1 MELLL
6 RGGES
11 FPEQGLDGIRCVIEQ
26 EGQFL
31 QFRSAEITKHVVSGV
46 HPAGRPSHPYPDPQ
60 VVFGAQG
67 LGDVPQPIV
76 AALAATELELD
87 RVEGDVDLI
96 VDSHDMVRG
105 DAVKVGQGRDRAAGD
120 VHVAH
125 RLGQDYPGAADS
137 QPPLKDLGPGV
148 VGLEACADPGGELVK
163 DVQRDPVKQIIEHID
178 LLTVRQGEKVT
189 VDVPVHVEGE
199 TAPGT
204 VHNLE
209 LTVVSLEA
217 EATHLPE
224 SVVVSIE
231 GRGAGEHIHASD
243 LVLPKGS
250 ALLTDAEALVVNISE
265 ATVTEEET
273 EAAEAAEAA
282 EEAPAAE
289 EAAAE

>member
-1 MELLL
+1 M
-6 RGGES
+6 S
-11 FPEQGLDGIRCVIEQ
+11 EQ
-26 EGQFL
+26 
-31 QFRSAEITKHVVSGV
+31 K
-46 HPAGRPSHPYPDPQ
+46 
-60 VVFGAQG
+60 
-67 LGDVPQPIV
+67 
-76 AALAATELELD
+76 LAAELRTEFGKGYARRARMANLIPAVIYGHGAEPIHVTLPAKATTLAVRTANALLSLD
-87 RVEGDVDLI
+87 INGEGHL
-96 VDSHDMVRG
+96 
-105 DAVKVGQGRDRAAGD
+105 A
-120 VHVAH
+120 
-125 RLGQDYPGAADS
+125 
-137 QPPLKDLGPGV
+137 
-148 VGLEACADPGGELVK
+148 LVK

-209 LTVVSLEA
+209 LNVVSLEA

-265 ATVTEEET
+265 ATATEEET
-273 EAAEAAEAA
+273 EAAAEAA

>member
-1 MELLL
+1 M
-6 RGGES
+6 S
-11 FPEQGLDGIRCVIEQ
+11 EQ
-26 EGQFL
+26 
-31 QFRSAEITKHVVSGV
+31 K
-46 HPAGRPSHPYPDPQ
+46 
-60 VVFGAQG
+60 
-67 LGDVPQPIV
+67 
-76 AALAATELELD
+76 LAAELRTEFGKGYARRARMNHQIPAVIYGHGAEPIHVTLPAKATTLAVRTANALLSLD
-87 RVEGDVDLI
+87 INGEGHL
-96 VDSHDMVRG
+96 
-105 DAVKVGQGRDRAAGD
+105 A
-120 VHVAH
+120 
-125 RLGQDYPGAADS
+125 
-137 QPPLKDLGPGV
+137 
-148 VGLEACADPGGELVK
+148 LVK

-209 LTVVSLEA
+209 LNVVSLEA

-265 ATVTEEET
+265 ATATQEET
-273 EAAEAAEAA
+273 EAAEAA